1 MPSSSRPPARPIPA
15 LSLPCLQLLP
25 RQGECVINASSPP
38 PAVELHGITKRFP
51 GVVANKD
58 IAITVRK
65 GTVHALIG
73 ENGAGKS
80 TLMKILYGMQKP
92 DEGTIAID
100 GEQVSFT
107 SPGDAIS
114 RGIGMVHQHFMLAD
128 NLTVLE
134 NVVLGGEKL
143 YGIGSKARRKI
154 KEISDAYGLG
164 VRPDAL
170 VEDLGVADRQRVE
183 ILKVLYRGAQILILD
198 EPTAVLVPQE
208 VDALFDNLRE
218 LKAEGLTVIFISHK
232 LGEVL
237 KVADDITVI
246 RRGTTVGTAD
256 PRTATTKQLAE
267 LMVGSELPSP
277 ETRES
282 TVTDIPMLTVSDL
295 TVAADDTV
303 PVEPETMRPT
313 VAADATLEKAEA
325 GRLLLD
331 GISFTIHKGE
341 ILGIAG
347 VEGNGQTELIEALMG
362 MSSADAGVITLD
374 GLDITKSSVRKR
386 REGGIGYI
394 PEDRHRH
401 GLLLESPLWENRILG
416 HVTEAPN
423 SKRGILD
430 PKAAR
435 KDTERIVREYDVRT
449 PGIEVTAASLSGGNQ
464 QKLIVGREMS
474 HNPKFL
480 IAAHPTRGVDVGA
493 QAQIWDAIREARR
506 DGLAVLLISADLDEL
521 IGLSD
526 TLRVIYRGRLVA
538 DADPA
543 TVSAEQLGTAMTGA
557 ASGHL
562 EATDNHSADGTDAG
576 AGSTEDEAR

>member
-1 MPSSSRPPARPIPA
+1 M
-15 LSLPCLQLLP
+15 
-25 RQGECVINASSPP
+25 NASSP

-92 DEGTIAID
+92 DEGTIAVD
-100 GEQVSFT
+100 GQQVTFS
-107 SPGDAIS
+107 SPGDAIA

-143 YGIGSKARRKI
+143 YGIGAKARKKI
-154 KEISDAYGLG
+154 REISDAYGLG
-164 VRPDAL
+164 VRPDVL

-183 ILKVLYRGAQILILD
+183 ILKVLYRGARILILD

-256 PRTATTKQLAE
+256 PRSATTKQLAE

-282 TVTDIPMLTVSDL
+282 TVTTVPMLQVRNL
-295 TVAADDTV
+295 TLTEAGAVAAAPLTSAAPPDPAKTV
-303 PVEPETMRPT
+303 VVLEET
-313 VAADATLEKAEA
+313 AE
-325 GRLLLD
+325 GRKLLD
-331 GISFTIHKGE
+331 DISLTIHKGE

-347 VEGNGQTELIEALMG
+347 VEGNGQTELIETLMG
-362 MSSADAGVITLD
+362 MATPDAGVITLD
-374 GLDITKSSVRKR
+374 GVDISKVSVRKR

-401 GLLLESPLWENRILG
+401 GLLLEAPLWENRILG
-416 HVTEAPN
+416 HVTEEPN
-423 SKRGILD
+423 SRRGVLD

-449 PGIEVTAASLSGGNQ
+449 PGIDVTAASLSGGNQ

-474 HNPKFL
+474 HAPKFL

-493 QAQIWDAIREARR
+493 QAQIWDAIRDARR
-506 DGLAVLLISADLDEL
+506 EGLAVLLISADLDEL

-526 TLRVIYRGRLVA
+526 TLRVMYRGKLVA

-543 TVSAEQLGTAMTGA
+543 TITPEQLGSAMTGA
-557 ASGHL
+557 AGGQL
-562 EATDNHSADGTDAG
+562 DGAEQPEDGDA
-576 AGSTEDEAR
+576 R